1 MSTLDQFRK
10 IFLEE
15 CGVLLGGLEAN
26 LADSY
31 GGNRERLHAALKT
44 LRTIKAGAAA
54 FNKKQLLEFAGAFE
68 AAVEALLSAGL
79 SGTPDNLGLFMHAAD
94 VLAELIT
101 AAQGKEE
108 LSSQAGKDVLAELT
122 RFSGPIADE
131 DLSVPLPPINVHLE
145 QINALVSDLDN
156 LLLTVAVLSASAHG
170 LPADGRATLL
180 HNLESI
186 AGHAHE
192 IQRRVA
198 AIWMRPFLP
207 VLEVMPRLAHEIS
220 LSLERPTGDVGNPA
234 HLVPFEADIRRL
246 GVGPEIS
253 VSEPPLDGI
262 DISRSDS

>member
-15 CGVLLGGLEAN
+15 CDVLLGGLEAN
-26 LADSY
+26 LAGTY
-31 GGNRERLHAALKT
+31 GGNRERLGAVLKT

-54 FNKKQLLEFAGAFE
+54 FDQKQLLEFADVFE
-68 AAVEALLSAGL
+68 AAIEALLSGGL
-79 SGTPDNLGLFMHAAD
+79 TGTPDNLGLFMHAAN

-131 DLSVPLPPINVHLE
+131 DLSVPLPPINVDLE
-145 QINALVSDLDN
+145 QINGLVSTLDD
-156 LLLTVAVLSASAHG
+156 LLLTLAVLSATVHG
-170 LPADGRATLL
+170 LPADDRATLL
-180 HNLESI
+180 RDLESI
-186 AGHAHE
+186 AGHAHG
-192 IQRRVA
+192 IQRRIT

-207 VLEVMPRLAHEIS
+207 VLEVMPRLAREIS
-220 LSLERPTGDVGNPA
+220 LSLERQTGDAGDPT
-234 HLVPFEADIRRL
+234 HLLPFEADIRRL
-246 GVGPEIS
+246 GVGPEIG
-253 VSEPPLDGI
+253 VSEPSLDGI